1 MTNHTFIRWCILR
14 IINVYFYVCLYT
26 APLRTQ
32 TVLILHKN
40 WQSEISQRK
49 AQEDCDL
56 CRCIFQTL
64 QSQNLRDGDNPSSQ
78 DTSTCSTADLFQKFL
93 QQSHITEWGLQKHQH
108 LEEQDIFSGSIHNQQ
123 SVKCLLWIQRVYY
136 MEPIIF
142 INFSCLVEVS
152 HKKLSGNMRG
162 TRTD

>member
-1 MTNHTFIRWCILR
+1 M
-14 IINVYFYVCLYT
+14 
-26 APLRTQ
+26 
-32 TVLILHKN
+32 
-40 WQSEISQRK
+40 
-49 AQEDCDL
+49 
-56 CRCIFQTL
+56 L

-93 QQSHITEWGLQKHQH
+93 QRSHITEWGLQKHQH
-108 LEEQDIFSGSIHNQQ
+108 LKEQDIFSGSIHNQQ

-152 HKKLSGNMRG
+152 HKKLKVVTWEEPGQTDPSHYDRTELLSLIAPVQPLYLYHFWLERVYQDYNIDG
-162 TRTD
+162 T